1 MGGGRNLLLLKYSH
15 AINSINSGTLNWV
28 VDAHI
33 HMFVI
38 PASYHTWPLKLYAHG
53 IKLFTQVLNFSGLS
67 SLLFSSAL
75 RWLTDLSLCPVII
88 LRIFLLSPSFF
99 FSNGVH
105 IILLFWWPAGSLL
118 SPTFYLHFL
127 HAWKSLCIYIW

>member
-1 MGGGRNLLLLKYSH
+1 MAGGIVFYWNTVTQ
-15 AINSINSGTLNWV
+15 SIPLIRGLW
-28 VDAHI
+28 I
-33 HMFVI
+33 GWLMHMFVI
-38 PASYHTWPLKLYAHG
+38 PASYHTWPLTLYAHR
-53 IKLFTQVLNFSGLS
+53 IKLFIQVLHFSGLS

>member
-1 MGGGRNLLLLKYSH
+1 MGGGRNCLLLKYSH

-38 PASYHTWPLKLYAHG
+38 PASYHTWPLTLYAHR
-53 IKLFTQVLNFSGLS
+53 IKLFTQVLHFSGLS

-75 RWLTDLSLCPVII
+75 RWLTDLPLCPVMIF
-88 LRIFLLSPSFF
+88 RVFLLSPSFH
-99 FSNGVH
+99 NGVH
-105 IILLFWWPAGSLL
+105 IILLFWWIFAISLLL
-118 SPTFYLHFL
+118 SPTFHLHFL
-127 HAWKSLCIYIW
+127 HAWKKFM